1 MGRCII
7 CDNKTENYIYICK
20 EEKEKVFKIFWNHK
34 TEKNKYNNISK
45 ENENLQKLLQEK
57 INELNIIRHEM
68 NQKEIKFK
76 EFYKNFEGNK
86 KNANEFYDTILNI
99 NSILDVNKGWEIKFN
114 SKKGKEEYDKMV
126 KEDILKVGVIGNGNK
141 GKSFFLS
148 KISDYELPTGTS
160 IRTEGLSLKFP
171 DNSNKKIILM
181 DSAGFET
188 PLLDNNNIRSLEKE
202 NYLKELENT
211 ARDRLVTEKFLQNF
225 IVCESDILICV
236 IGILTY
242 SEQKLINRIKND
254 IFKYKNKK
262 LYIIHNLQTFTEKKQ
277 VEDYIN
283 DFLKKS
289 LTFEV
294 KENDVKSFDG
304 NKSRNNIYYYENKKF
319 ESNFFSRDLETYH
332 FIIANDNSEAGDYYN
347 QFVFKYFK
355 DLYKTIIHMSPFPL
369 TEKLMKYFESFSSL
383 ITDNKI
389 SRDDFEIKNEEN
401 QENQENQ
408 ENEENQENNFNI
420 INENNNNDINEVNN
434 LNNNNL
440 ILKLKNKQNI
450 TMKKCFTDELGINN
464 FISLEYIPK
473 YICYIEDKS
482 NIKNENEDKPKTENS
497 NKSKHLVILIE
508 IPGTIN
514 ELNYDLKL
522 IDNNYK
528 LNITGK
534 KMLSKKLKIKNE
546 NILSSSIEEGNFSLN
561 ILIPHDEEKNIILA
575 NEKEITDFSKTKD
588 GYLKI
593 TCDLYEKKKQKIIIN
608 NDDDDED

>member
-20 EEKEKVFKIFWNHK
+20 EEKEKVFRIFWNHK

-57 INELNIIRHEM
+57 INELNIIRDRE
-68 NQKEIKFK
+68 KRFR

-86 KNANEFYDTILNI
+86 KNVNEFYDTILNI
-99 NSILDVNKGWEIKFN
+99 NSILDINKGWEIKFN

-225 IVCESDILICV
+225 IVRESDILICV

-242 SEQKLINRIKND
+242 NEQKLINRIKSD
-254 IFKYKNKK
+254 ISKYKNKK

-283 DFLKKS
+283 EYLKKS

-304 NKSRNNIYYYENKKF
+304 NKSKNNIYYYENKKF

-332 FIIANDNSEAGDYYN
+332 VS
-347 QFVFKYFK
+347 
-355 DLYKTIIHMSPFPL
+355 
-369 TEKLMKYFESFSSL
+369 
-383 ITDNKI
+383 
-389 SRDDFEIKNEEN
+389 
-401 QENQENQ
+401 
-408 ENEENQENNFNI
+408 
-420 INENNNNDINEVNN
+420 
-434 LNNNNL
+434 
-440 ILKLKNKQNI
+440 
-450 TMKKCFTDELGINN
+450 
-464 FISLEYIPK
+464 
-473 YICYIEDKS
+473 
-482 NIKNENEDKPKTENS
+482 
-497 NKSKHLVILIE
+497 
-508 IPGTIN
+508 
-514 ELNYDLKL
+514 
-522 IDNNYK
+522 
-528 LNITGK
+528 
-534 KMLSKKLKIKNE
+534 
-546 NILSSSIEEGNFSLN
+546 
-561 ILIPHDEEKNIILA
+561 
-575 NEKEITDFSKTKD
+575 
-588 GYLKI
+588 
-593 TCDLYEKKKQKIIIN
+593 
-608 NDDDDED
+608 